1 MFLPLATRGID
12 AVGGLVSS
20 LPDAVVVLFALL
32 TTLGGQWF
40 VFVALSVGYW
50 FGGAVA
56 PGVDRRRAAF
66 LLGCALC
73 ALALVTTLKFT
84 FRLPR
89 PPGAGTARA
98 VALPGGLAALY
109 EYAAS
114 ADGFGFPSGHAMAA
128 TLVWGGGALALDV
141 GRRRTRVAV
150 GAAVVG
156 LVAVSRVVI
165 GVHYLVDVLAGI
177 AVGAATLALLSRI
190 GAVEKPGRAFSLA
203 LLVAVVG
210 SVLEFGPE
218 QFVLL
223 GATLGARVAW
233 GAVGGDLIRL
243 PASRRDGVVLTV
255 VGLPTL
261 GGLFGAIQALEP
273 VAPLAFGASAV
284 VIAGVLTLPLALDVL
299 RERRTGA
306 STG

>member
-50 FGGAVA
+50 FAGAA
-56 PGVDRRRAAF
+56 GPGIDRRRAAF

-73 ALALVTTLKFT
+73 ALALVTTLKFA

-89 PPGAGTARA
+89 PPGAGVARA
-98 VALPGGLAALY
+98 VALPGGLASLY

-114 ADGFGFPSGHAMAA
+114 ADGFGFPSGHATAA
-128 TLVWGGGALALDV
+128 TLVWGGGALALGI
-141 GRRRTRVAV
+141 GRRRTRLAV

-156 LVAVSRVVI
+156 LVAASRVVI
-165 GVHYLVDVLAGI
+165 GVHYLVDVVAGI
-177 AVGAATLALLSRI
+177 ALGGATLVLLLRI
-190 GAVEKPGRAFSLA
+190 GALEKPGRAFSLA
-203 LLVAVVG
+203 LLVAVAG
-210 SVLEFGPE
+210 SITEFGFE

-233 GAVGGDLIRL
+233 GAVGGDLLRL
-243 PASRRDGVVLTV
+243 PASRRDGVMLTA

-273 VAPLAFGASAV
+273 TAPVAFSASAV

-299 RERRTGA
+299 RERRGTATAG
-306 STG
+306 